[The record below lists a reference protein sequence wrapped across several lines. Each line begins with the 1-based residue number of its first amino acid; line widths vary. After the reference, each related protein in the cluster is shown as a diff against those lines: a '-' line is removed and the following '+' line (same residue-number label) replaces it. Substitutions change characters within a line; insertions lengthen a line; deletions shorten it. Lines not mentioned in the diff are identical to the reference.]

1 MNVDFPMIDLDAVVV
16 DDLAIDLDSI
26 FVVVVVAVAVRE
38 TVVDNMN
45 LIELVVEVV
54 EMVLMIVQHEFQEHH
69 SMLQSFDLSRQ
80 YQ

>member
-26 FVVVVVAVAVRE
+26 FVVVAVRD

-54 EMVLMIVQHEFQEHH
+54 EMVLMIVQHEFQVHH